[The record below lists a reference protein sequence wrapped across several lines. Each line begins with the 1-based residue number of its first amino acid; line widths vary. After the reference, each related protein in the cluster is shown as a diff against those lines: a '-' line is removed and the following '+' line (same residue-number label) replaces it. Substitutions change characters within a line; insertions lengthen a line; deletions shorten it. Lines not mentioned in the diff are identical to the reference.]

1 MLNLKERTNNSVQ
14 IPDEVDVALYYNDEE
29 KLVLK
34 NSAGVVEEIITTATT
49 PNPKVFKGLIT
60 QVDTSDPTIDIIFSN
75 LNVTITPNYSEGGT
89 YNLIASDD
97 IFIAGKTFII
107 IGSRD
112 VGLDGYRTSEYSA
125 AIINPGLIRI
135 TSREFDETSKE
146 FFLNDGMFIRNPI
159 SIEIYE

>member
-60 QVDTSDPTIDIIFSN
+60 QIDSNNPTIDIVFSN
-75 LNVTITPNYSEGGT
+75 IGSTIFAEYDAVGV

-97 IFIAGKTFII
+97 IFIPGKTFII
-107 IGSRD
+107 IGSID
-112 VGLDGYRTSEYSA
+112 SSLDGNRTSEYSA
-125 AIINPGLIRI
+125 EVFSSSIIKLY
-135 TSREFDETSKE
+135 SRAYTTTTNEFI
-146 FFLNDGMFIRNPI
+146 FNDGMFIRNPI

>member
-75 LNVTITPNYSEGGT
+75 LNVTITPNYSEGGI

-112 VGLDGYRTSEYSA
+112 VELDGYRPSEYSA

-135 TSREFDETSKE
+135 TSRAYDTNV
-146 FFLNDGMFIRNPI
+146 NDFVRNNGMFIRNPI